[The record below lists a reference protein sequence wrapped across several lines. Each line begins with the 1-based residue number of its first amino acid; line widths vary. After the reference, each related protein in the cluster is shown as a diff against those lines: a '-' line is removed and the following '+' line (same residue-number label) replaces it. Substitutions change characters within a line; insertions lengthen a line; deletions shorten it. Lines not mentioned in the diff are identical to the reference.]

1 LHFRNQP
8 ARFSRKTEI
17 PFSTDKTFCVINSCR
32 SSAFGD
38 QNGILHDDL
47 SSSNGNGWE
56 RAERLTFGTPRGF

>member
-1 LHFRNQP
+1 LHFRKQP

-17 PFSTDKTFCVINSCR
+17 PFSSDETFRVINGGC

-47 SSSNGNGWE
+47 SSPNDESLK
-56 RAERLTFGTPRGF
+56 RAERFKFDALRE